1 MIPAWLP
8 IALAEE
14 SILFLNTHMPTRDTL
29 GGIVHV
35 YQRYDPARIPP
46 PRMPLADLVSPAME
60 HLLEFGSIDEL
71 TEEQLAD
78 AVMLDPAQ
86 ITGLGP
92 SLAALKH
99 MLEERIRKI
108 IERYETDSIRKKT
121 RQVFQNAA
129 QQVQPPAKSR
139 DAFQRAVREEQLRQ
153 LERLWYAQDNDQ
165 SRFSGQLVTLVDRL
179 GEVYQMDELA
189 AAWTFSG
196 RQKLSLPEALKVK
209 EELETLSKLLKQL
222 EEARKNAKIG
232 LIDMEALARFA
243 EAGQL
248 DELDKLKQQV
258 QDLVEHMAAEQGLQR
273 TQRGYQLTPKAM
285 RVFQG
290 KLLNQ
295 IFASLDPS
303 RTGRHQVNIVGDGA
317 VEMVPTRP
325 YEFGD
330 SVAHMDIPGSLV
342 NAMLR
347 QASNRK
353 EGLPAGPL
361 RMEQRDIEVHRTRNT
376 PKCATTVVLDMSGSM
391 RYGGLY
397 VNVKRMALALQ
408 GLVQKEYPGDSLQ
421 FIEMF
426 SFAKLRTFGEIAS
439 LLPKPVTVFDS
450 VVRLRADMS
459 DPGISEMQI
468 PPHFTNIQ
476 HALQLSRRLLSRQ
489 DTPNKQVLII
499 TDGLPTAHFEGN
511 QLFLLYPPH
520 PRTEEATIREAQ
532 ACRREGI
539 TVNVFLLSGWSQ
551 SREDIQFAYRL
562 AETSKGR
569 VFFTAGKDLDRFV
582 VWDYVSKRRSIIG

>member
-1 MIPAWLP
+1 
-8 IALAEE
+8 
-14 SILFLNTHMPTRDTL
+14 MPTRDTL

-78 AVMLDPAQ
+78 AVMLDPSQ

-121 RQVFQNAA
+121 RQAFQNAA

-196 RQKLSLPEALKVK
+196 RQKLSLPEGLEVK

-248 DELDKLKQQV
+248 EELDKLKQQV
-258 QDLVEHMAAEQGLQR
+258 QDLIEHMAAEQGLQR

-347 QASNRK
+347 QASSREN
-353 EGLPAGPL
+353 GLSAGPL

>member
-1 MIPAWLP
+1 
-8 IALAEE
+8 
-14 SILFLNTHMPTRDTL
+14 MPTRDTL

-78 AVMLDPAQ
+78 AVMLDPSQ

-121 RQVFQNAA
+121 RQAFQNAA

-196 RQKLSLPEALKVK
+196 RQKLSLPEALEVK

-222 EEARKNAKIG
+222 EEAQKNAKIG

-248 DELDKLKQQV
+248 DELNKLKQQV

-273 TQRGYQLTPKAM
+273 TERGYQLTPKAM

-347 QASNRK
+347 QASSREN
-353 EGLPAGPL
+353 GLSAGPL